1 MRTTLHDRHRCT
13 QNTDHLAHN
22 TPIFSV
28 FHRGGLHFGEHTDP
42 RRSLTTTKRGNDVIR
57 DPTRRRHADSQ
68 LLMLPN
74 PTTDVEMSRGSE
86 DSTSS
91 GGFNPIRRG

>member
-74 PTTDVEMSRGSE
+74 PHH
-86 DSTSS
+86 
-91 GGFNPIRRG
+91 